1 MPPPP
6 KNEGRKIKLKP
17 GCLKTT
23 VNREQTRQNYR
34 TPFFKLNLKINII
47 KIKILF
53 NFTFLNGF
61 DIQGPCVF

>member
-17 GCLKTT
+17 DCLKTT

-61 DIQGPCVF
+61 DIQGPPVF

>member
-47 KIKILF
+47 KIKNLI
-53 NFTFLNGF
+53 
-61 DIQGPCVF
+61 